1 MLSESPS
8 WSPANPEPPADLL
21 SDFVGAYREKL
32 YFQPL
37 PLFDPRRLQL
47 KIGTLP
53 HYLRWSF
60 LALTL
65 HFTSHNFYYGLEAN
79 AIEYYT
85 TSARSIVVDMAAE
98 GLAQLEVLQ
107 TLCLLALCDHIAG
120 KTSRAWMMVGMAAK
134 LEALR
139 LSQSKADLNTRHS
152 DDTISRCHW
161 SIAILESTF
170 IPNCNTLTG
179 ITGAPS
185 YPKSVPRP
193 TPLHSS
199 HGMKS
204 YCPDLTDAYE
214 GNIQDVGIN
223 ATCLGYISVW
233 GSIISYLRDIRNG
246 ANEYPWLATS
256 RHNQLT
262 VKLYELENITSH
274 RHLIR
279 NAPFPDQPSED
290 LSEHREYWAPWV
302 SFQIMMHATQAILN
316 NPFVQ
321 LVALRRAGRNFQPRS
336 FLQNTVDQALF
347 HAEWVS
353 RLVQMCAD
361 RQFEVNDPLI
371 GQAVAGCVSILW
383 IFQFARDRKVS
394 EKAKEN
400 LVTCETFLG
409 HLARKWP
416 HIAEKLE
423 ILRTLNVK
431 VAKQQQTPQEDEL
444 TSATIKFEPDMMW
457 ELLDPAISGVDWA
470 SLCSSS
476 KGKGSHATTSATIR
490 VATKFVHP
498 INNEV
503 ESAPIPSPS
512 SETENQFRIRIKPV
526 TNMRAEQ
533 TILAFNSLFGAATT
547 PFGCGEVNVFYTG
560 LPGRHQYVT
569 SQGYDAKL
577 VEEQIFN
584 HTRELREAGYNVRA
598 VWRGPEMPPNEFV
611 DQMKDVHWHAAGIG
625 FGVRGSQI
633 LDVIGL
639 FEETIDIFRK
649 EAPDAKYVFNYNP
662 LTFLWSVKRYF
673 PLSIDCK
680 DQPGKDLG
688 YVTLCDEACK

>member
-1 MLSESPS
+1 MLSESSS
-8 WSPANPEPPADLL
+8 WSPASPEPPSDLL
-21 SDFVGAYREKL
+21 SDFVSAYREKL
-32 YFQPL
+32 YCQPL

-65 HFTSHNFYYGLEAN
+65 HFSSHSFYYGLESK

-98 GLAQLEVLQ
+98 GLVQLEVMQ
-107 TLCLLALCDHIAG
+107 ALCLLALCDHIAG
-120 KTSRAWMMVGMAAK
+120 KPSRAWMMIGMAAK

-139 LSQSKADLNTRHS
+139 LSEPKTSSNSRHT
-152 DDTISRCHW
+152 DDAISRCHW

-170 IPNCNTLTG
+170 TPHCGTLAEVSH
-179 ITGAPS
+179 APS
-185 YPKSVPRP
+185 YPKSVSRP

-204 YCPDLTDAYE
+204 YCADLTDAYE
-214 GNIQDVGIN
+214 GIAHDVGII

-279 NAPFPDQPSED
+279 NAPFPDQPAED
-290 LSEHREYWAPWV
+290 LIEHREYWAPWV
-302 SFQIMMHATQAILN
+302 SMQIMMHATQAILN

-321 LVALRRAGRNFQPRS
+321 LVALRRAGRKFQPRS

-361 RQFEVNDPLI
+361 RSFEVNDPLI
-371 GQAVAGCVSILW
+371 GEAVAGCVSILW

-400 LVTCETFLG
+400 LATCETFLG
-409 HLARKWP
+409 HLSRKWP
-416 HIAEKLE
+416 HIAEKVE

-431 VAKQQQTPQEDEL
+431 VKKQQQTPQEDDS
-444 TSATIKFEPDMMW
+444 TSATIQFEPDMMW
-457 ELLDPAISGVDWA
+457 ELLDPAMSGVDWA
-470 SLCSSS
+470 GLCNSA
-476 KGKGSHATTSATIR
+476 KGEGSHATTSATIR

-498 INNEV
+498 ISDDQENT
-503 ESAPIPSPS
+503 PIPNPTHNLFDL
-512 SETENQFRIRIKPV
+512 EDVYGEPFLDQF
-526 TNMRAEQ
+526 
-533 TILAFNSLFGAATT
+533 FSDSLL
-547 PFGCGEVNVFYTG
+547 VNI
-560 LPGRHQYVT
+560 
-569 SQGYDAKL
+569 S
-577 VEEQIFN
+577 
-584 HTRELREAGYNVRA
+584 
-598 VWRGPEMPPNEFV
+598 
-611 DQMKDVHWHAAGIG
+611 
-625 FGVRGSQI
+625 
-633 LDVIGL
+633 
-639 FEETIDIFRK
+639 
-649 EAPDAKYVFNYNP
+649 
-662 LTFLWSVKRYF
+662 
-673 PLSIDCK
+673 
-680 DQPGKDLG
+680 
-688 YVTLCDEACK
+688 

>member
-1 MLSESPS
+1 MPRTKTREPRVRRSCERCRQKKIKCPAEKPGCSHCRIANEICTYLPRNHVNNSHPRPIFRPLKAQQNGISPSTSAESYSREPESLTQRGDGQDVNGWHSRAGSSNSIHQQLPPITAMLSDSPS
-8 WSPANPEPPADLL
+8 WSPANPEPPVDLL
-21 SDFVGAYREKL
+21 SDFVGAYRERL

-65 HFTSHNFYYGLEAN
+65 NFTSHNFYYGLEAK

-98 GLAQLEVLQ
+98 GLAQLEVMQ

-139 LSQSKADLNTRHS
+139 LSHSKTDANSRHP
-152 DDTISRCHW
+152 DDAISRCHW

-170 IPNCNTLTG
+170 IPNCNTLSN
-179 ITGAPS
+179 ITGAPA
-185 YPKSVPRP
+185 YPKSVSRP

-204 YCPDLTDAYE
+204 YCADLTDAYE
-214 GNIQDVGIN
+214 GNIQDVGVN
-223 ATCLGYISVW
+223 ATCLGYVSVW

-256 RHNQLT
+256 KHSQLT

-302 SFQIMMHATQAILN
+302 SFQIMMHATQAVLN

-400 LVTCETFLG
+400 LITCETFLG

-431 VAKQQQTPQEDEL
+431 VAKQQQTPQEDES

-457 ELLDPAISGVDWA
+457 ELLDPAMSGVDWA
-470 SLCSSS
+470 NLCSAA
-476 KGKGSHATTSATIR
+476 KEKGSHATTSATIR

-503 ESAPIPSPS
+503 ESAPVPDPEHNLFDLEDIYGEPFLD
-512 SETENQFRIRIKPV
+512 QF
-526 TNMRAEQ
+526 
-533 TILAFNSLFGAATT
+533 FSDSLL
-547 PFGCGEVNVFYTG
+547 VNI
-560 LPGRHQYVT
+560 
-569 SQGYDAKL
+569 S
-577 VEEQIFN
+577 
-584 HTRELREAGYNVRA
+584 
-598 VWRGPEMPPNEFV
+598 
-611 DQMKDVHWHAAGIG
+611 
-625 FGVRGSQI
+625 
-633 LDVIGL
+633 
-639 FEETIDIFRK
+639 
-649 EAPDAKYVFNYNP
+649 
-662 LTFLWSVKRYF
+662 
-673 PLSIDCK
+673 
-680 DQPGKDLG
+680 
-688 YVTLCDEACK
+688 